1 MWPRGLPLPPRHG
14 HSSEGVMEVGDDG
27 DVPGATGQGTCEEMA
42 LVVDE
47 MGNDHLKD
55 VLGKFGDGGRTC
67 CGNLYRSTAGTL
79 LDSG

>member
-1 MWPRGLPLPPRHG
+1 
-14 HSSEGVMEVGDDG
+14 MEVRNDG

-55 VLGKFGDGGRTC
+55 VLGKFGDGGQARR
-67 CGNLYRSTAGTL
+67 GNLYRSTAGTL
-79 LDSG
+79 LDSGQASVQNSHSEQLNHYG